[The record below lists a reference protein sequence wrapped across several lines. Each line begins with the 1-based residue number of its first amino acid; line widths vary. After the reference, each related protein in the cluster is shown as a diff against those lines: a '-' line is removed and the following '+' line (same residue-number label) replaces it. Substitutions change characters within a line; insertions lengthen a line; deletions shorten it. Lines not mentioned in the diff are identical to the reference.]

1 MKNIRLAFWWKEK
14 WKQSP
19 GIMLITTL
27 LILAILVG
35 MTVGFI
41 TINRDN
47 LMLATNAKDQEAAL
61 QAAYAG
67 VQYVQMR
74 FEEDGNFGNDI
85 SGSTWTSP
93 IAKSPTFVSYEG
105 NGVAVGVLNNGK
117 SVFEIIFNKG
127 KKEYDLS
134 AIAADPKSDPSGPAT
149 FPTNEVSDNNF
160 NSSGSGSPNGTARIV
175 VLGYSHGVTRVV
187 EAMLEQLN
195 YVNASAEA
203 GGNIDVLSSSPNC
216 PSNKWMISTKF
227 PLVNDVKAGIKYVKG
242 KSSSYFANRG
252 GDVTG
257 PSLSNISFS
266 DGTSDN
272 GIIGEVDALQYTFSS
287 GDQSQSNGGSLS
299 LGGSSETSTVYT
311 SNTNSENGALVP
323 DSGNVGE
330 LPSKDLHGSDIL
342 QQTEK
347 QQENPVTET
356 LPFSGIYA
364 FDSDNGMGN
373 KITVYNWDGS
383 PTGTTYTGSI
393 TVGGVTVATISNYQ
407 LQIQPGVNLQVPGSF
422 MLTLDPADTAFTPGT
437 NYDTNL
443 KQAVL
448 PTLALDYSGTNQI
461 GPPAPG
467 GPGNPSTPPPSG
479 PSTFDVSGGS
489 VYIQGSVVGSG
500 SLVVQQG
507 SPPTGDPAGSG
518 SSSWIPSSSS
528 WNKSWAYNVG
538 NNDSYSFTPQNGAK
552 ETYDPTDNSPP
563 PIGDGGG
570 DLYVDGQANTSAAPT
585 ESIGMYAGNNAQF
598 NEIPYFTSNQINLFD
613 GQAFENA
620 LNNLANC
627 SSGSC
632 GGWTSSLTLPG
643 SGPASRLN
651 SLNQYGQYKNPDITN
666 LLQFAYKGS
675 SSTSGLQNMQTNIQL
690 WQALGCS
697 AISTC
702 NLTTTQKADL
712 AKKAATLKQ
721 NNGGTSI
728 ITTTSCSG
736 GDSLLQI
743 IGLGFMSS
751 EFLADSSCTPST
763 TINYSNTLNL
773 YTYEQ
778 ITQYISSGKSSW
790 LSYSN
795 CSSGGRRCSG
805 PHLDPVEKAISSR
818 LNFYYNQAIQ
828 SGQNFGSYMN
838 NTTTWTSS
846 TSTTNNAGQPMSF
859 EGLLYVKGSD
869 GFEADSG
876 CAPLTI
882 DGSLVTTEGGINIP
896 DSSSVSFIYDPSQ
909 LSNYVGSSIKGVR
922 TQILWMT
929 VW

>member
-85 SGSTWTSP
+85 SSSTWTSP

-105 NGVAVGVLNNGK
+105 NGVAVGVLNNGM
-117 SVFEIIFNKG
+117 SVFEIIFDKG

-134 AIAADPKSDPSGPAT
+134 AIAADPNSDPSESAT

-175 VLGYSHGVTRVV
+175 VLGYSHGVTRVA

-203 GGNIDVLSSSPNC
+203 GGNIDVSSSC
-216 PSNKWMISTKF
+216 SGNKWMISTKF

-257 PSLSNISFS
+257 PSLSNIFFS

-272 GIIGEVDALQYTFSS
+272 GIIGEVDALQYAFSS

-356 LPFSGIYA
+356 LPSGIYA
-364 FDSDNGMGN
+364 FDSDNGKGD
-373 KITVYNWDGS
+373 KITVYNFEGS
-383 PTGTTYTGSI
+383 PTTTYTGNI
-393 TVGGVTVATISNYQ
+393 PIGGVTVATISNYQ

-422 MLTLDPADTAFTPGT
+422 MLTLDPADTAFTSGT

-461 GPPAPG
+461 GAPAPG

-507 SPPTGDPAGSG
+507 SPPSSDPASG

-538 NNDSYSFTPQNGAK
+538 NNVSYSFTPQNGV
-552 ETYDPTDNSPP
+552 EVTYDPSTYNSSPP
-563 PIGDGGG
+563 SADDKGG
-570 DLYVDGQANTSAAPT
+570 DLYVDGQANTTAAPT
-585 ESIGMYAGNNAQF
+585 ESIGMYAGNNAKF
-598 NEIPYFTSNQINLFD
+598 NEIPYFTSNQINPVD
-613 GQAFENA
+613 GQAFETA

-627 SSGSC
+627 SSGSSSGSC

-643 SGPASRLN
+643 SGPASQLN
-651 SLNQYGQYKNPDITN
+651 SLNQYGQYQKPDITN
-666 LLQFAYKGS
+666 LLQFAYYGS
-675 SSTSGLQNMQTNIQL
+675 CSTCGLQNMQTIPL

-697 AISTC
+697 ASNTC
-702 NLTTTQKADL
+702 NLTTTQTTDL
-712 AKKAATLKQ
+712 VNNAATLNQ

-751 EFLADSSCTPST
+751 EFLADSSCTPSS

-795 CSSGGRRCSG
+795 CSNGGGCSG
-805 PHLDPVEKAISSR
+805 PLDPVEKAISSR

-838 NTTTWTSS
+838 TTTWTSS
-846 TSTTNNAGQPMSF
+846 TSTTPNGQPMSF
-859 EGLLYVKGSD
+859 EGLLYVKGSG
-869 GFEADSG
+869 GFEAASG

-882 DGSLVTTEGGINIP
+882 DGSLVTTEGEINIP